1 MSETS
6 VCLSLHRSASF
17 FNKSFPNSSSG
28 TPSAVFLFAVIVAGT
43 TIFGIFLCFFGSDAA
58 VPASA
63 RCCRCRGSGRFAGAV
78 TSLNLVGTV
87 LTTIGA
93 RGTFL
98 MMSFGTL
105 GTFAGVASVG
115 CGTGETSFLFSM
127 MSSESAPGLGA
138 TMSLG
143 LGAETGTGTGSGSGS
158 LTGSETATAS
168 GAATGLGSGSG
179 SDMGT
184 VTGLGSGSGS
194 GSGTGLGVITGSG
207 TGSAGVPTGSGSLTG
222 SRMSSMMSGVVA
234 GGLAGASVKT
244 MSSGGVMGSGNSMG
258 SVNLPGS
265 DIEGSGIEMG
275 SGNASGSGNVRGS
288 EEIGIGSSIIG
299 SLGSIGRRPGIVA
312 AAVVTGHSVK
322 IGSIDA
328 AANVV
333 GMSTVGMKGRGSGGG
348 FCNNG
353 KKCSCGGSTK
363 DAATAGRGAFA
374 AAARAA
380 SSSSV
385 TSDPMIRTRVSQGD
399 SPGGI
404 LANVVSFA
412 RITTTL
418 SSETL
423 AGVRDVTRGRD
434 TLAYVMVDH
443 ALGAGNRTPP
453 AARLPLQNI
462 IVRASKNA
470 KQHDAAK

>member
-28 TPSAVFLFAVIVAGT
+28 AVCVVFFFGPLVEGT
-43 TIFGIFLCFFGSDAA
+43 TIFGIFLCFFGSVEQDALA
-58 VPASA
+58 PSLAG
-63 RCCRCRGSGRFAGAV
+63 CWRCRGSGRFAGAV
-78 TSLNLVGTV
+78 TSLSLVGTV

-93 RGTFL
+93 GGIAFL
-98 MMSFGTL
+98 MMRSFGTL

-115 CGTGETSFLFSM
+115 CGAGEFSFLFSTAG
-127 MSSESAPGLGA
+127 SGIS
-138 TMSLG
+138 
-143 LGAETGTGTGSGSGS
+143 TGSGI
-158 LTGSETATAS
+158 LTGSGVLTGSGGGVTTGS
-168 GAATGLGSGSG
+168 GAATGSSGSMRGSGSG
-179 SDMGT
+179 T
-184 VTGLGSGSGS
+184 ATGSGSGS
-194 GSGTGLGVITGSG
+194 GSGTGTSSGSG
-207 TGSAGVPTGSGSLTG
+207 TGSGSLTG
-222 SRMSSMMSGVVA
+222 SRTIS
-234 GGLAGASVKT
+234 T
-244 MSSGGVMGSGNSMG
+244 SSGGVMGSGNSMG
-258 SVNLPGS
+258 SPNPP
-265 DIEGSGIEMG
+265 GSGIEMG

-288 EEIGIGSSIIG
+288 DEIGTGSSA
-299 SLGSIGRRPGIVA
+299 VA
-312 AAVVTGHSVK
+312 DAAVGHAGGGNATAIGSVK

-328 AANVV
+328 VANAV
-333 GMSTVGMKGRGSGGG
+333 GRSTVGMKGRGSGGG

-353 KKCSCGGSTK
+353 KKCSCGSTK
-363 DAATAGRGAFA
+363 GAAGGAFDA
-374 AAARAA
+374 AAARAT

-385 TSDPMIRTRVSQGD
+385 TSDPMMRTRVSQGD

-423 AGVRDVTRGRD
+423 AGVKDVTRGRE

-443 ALGAGNRTPP
+443 ALGAGNRTPRAP
-453 AARLPLQNI
+453 RSPLQNI

-470 KQHDAAK
+470 RQHDAAK

>member
-6 VCLSLHRSASF
+6 VCLSLHRSASL

-28 TPSAVFLFAVIVAGT
+28 APSAVFLFAVIVAGT
-43 TIFGIFLCFFGSDAA
+43 TIFGIFLCFFGSVVQEDAA
-58 VPASA
+58 AVSVSA

-78 TSLNLVGTV
+78 TSLNLVGTG

-105 GTFAGVASVG
+105 GTFAGLASVG
-115 CGTGETSFLFSM
+115 CGTGESSFLFSM
-127 MSSESAPGLGA
+127 MSSESATGLGA
-138 TMSLG
+138 
-143 LGAETGTGTGSGSGS
+143 GTGTGSGS
-158 LTGSETATAS
+158 LTGSGILT
-168 GAATGLGSGSG
+168 GSGTTTG
-179 SDMGT
+179 SGT
-184 VTGLGSGSGS
+184 VTGTDSGSGSGS
-194 GSGTGLGVITGSG
+194 GSGTGWGMITGSG
-207 TGSAGVPTGSGSLTG
+207 TGSAGEEVPTGSGSGTVTG
-222 SRMSSMMSGVVA
+222 SRMSSMVSGSVVVV
-234 GGLAGASVKT
+234 GLVGASVKT
-244 MSSGGVMGSGNSMG
+244 MSSGGVMGSGNAMG
-258 SVNLPGS
+258 SVNLP
-265 DIEGSGIEMG
+265 GSGIEMG

-288 EEIGIGSSIIG
+288 EEMGIGSSIIG
-299 SLGSIGRRPGIVA
+299 SLGSIGRCPGIVA
-312 AAVVTGHSVK
+312 VAAAAAATIGHAVGTIAAGSVN
-322 IGSIDA
+322 IGSIDAA

-363 DAATAGRGAFA
+363 DAAGGAFA
-374 AAARAA
+374 AAAARSA

>member
-6 VCLSLHRSASF
+6 VCLSLHRSASL

-28 TPSAVFLFAVIVAGT
+28 APSAVFLFAVIVAGT
-43 TIFGIFLCFFGSDAA
+43 TIFGIFLCFFGSVVQEDAA
-58 VPASA
+58 AVSVSA

-78 TSLNLVGTV
+78 TSLNLVGTG

-105 GTFAGVASVG
+105 GTFAGLASVG
-115 CGTGETSFLFSM
+115 CGTGESSFLFSM
-127 MSSESAPGLGA
+127 MSSESATGLGA
-138 TMSLG
+138 
-143 LGAETGTGTGSGSGS
+143 GTGTGSGS
-158 LTGSETATAS
+158 LTGSGILTGSGTAT
-168 GAATGLGSGSG
+168 GS
-179 SDMGT
+179 GT
-184 VTGLGSGSGS
+184 VTGSESGSGSGS
-194 GSGTGLGVITGSG
+194 GSGTGWGMITGSG
-207 TGSAGVPTGSGSLTG
+207 TGSAGEEVPTGSDSGTVTG
-222 SRMSSMMSGVVA
+222 SRMSSMVSGSVVV
-234 GGLAGASVKT
+234 GLVGASVKT
-244 MSSGGVMGSGNSMG
+244 MSSGGVMGSGNAMG
-258 SVNLPGS
+258 SVNLP
-265 DIEGSGIEMG
+265 GSGIEMG

-288 EEIGIGSSIIG
+288 EEMGIGSSIIG
-299 SLGSIGRRPGIVA
+299 SLGSIGRCPGIVA
-312 AAVVTGHSVK
+312 VAAAATIGHAVGTIAAGSVN
-322 IGSIDA
+322 IGSIDAA

-363 DAATAGRGAFA
+363 DAAGGAFA
-374 AAARAA
+374 AAADRSA